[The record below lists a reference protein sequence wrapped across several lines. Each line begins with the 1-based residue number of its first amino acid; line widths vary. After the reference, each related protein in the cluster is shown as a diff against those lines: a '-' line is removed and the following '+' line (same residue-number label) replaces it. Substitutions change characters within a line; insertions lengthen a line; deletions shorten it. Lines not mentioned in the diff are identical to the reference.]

1 MISELDDVVPRPVLV
16 MTRIAA
22 DPKDMPELLEIAEE
36 GAPILARQPGF
47 VGGEIYKSADDT
59 CLISLLR
66 WRHEADHL
74 AYLHGPDF
82 AEVGARLG
90 TFLDSGRARL
100 EAHTLVRVGTVEPAP

>member
-1 MISELDDVVPRPVLV
+1 MISELDDVVPRPILV
-16 MTRIAA
+16 MTRIAVE
-22 DPKDMPELLEIAEE
+22 PGDMPELLEIAEDS
-36 GAPILARQPGF
+36 APILARQPGF

-82 AEVGARLG
+82 AEVGSRLRPL
-90 TFLDSGRARL
+90 LDSGRARL
-100 EAHTLVRVGTVEPAP
+100 EVHTLVRLGTIEPAP